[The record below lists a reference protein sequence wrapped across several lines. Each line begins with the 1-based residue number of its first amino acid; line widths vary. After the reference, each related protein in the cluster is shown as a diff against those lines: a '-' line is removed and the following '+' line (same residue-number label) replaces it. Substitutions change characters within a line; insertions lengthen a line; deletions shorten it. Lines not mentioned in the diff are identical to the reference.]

1 MYYSYVAEYFF
12 PSEPKNNTQGK
23 PEVYKGL
30 SQKLLLFNDWC
41 TTCASQEIN
50 SFFTGKYEE
59 HENEGI
65 TGKTKD
71 RLKTRSEKHST

>member
-41 TTCASQEIN
+41 TTCAS
-50 SFFTGKYEE
+50 
-59 HENEGI
+59 
-65 TGKTKD
+65 
-71 RLKTRSEKHST
+71 